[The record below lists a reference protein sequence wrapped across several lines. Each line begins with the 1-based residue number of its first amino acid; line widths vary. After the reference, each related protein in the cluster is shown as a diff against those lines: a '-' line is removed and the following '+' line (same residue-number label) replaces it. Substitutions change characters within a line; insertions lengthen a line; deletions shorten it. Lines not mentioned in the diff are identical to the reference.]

1 MQRLAERTLERI
13 APFNEKN
20 FIKNKTGAVRR
31 RYLRAKQ
38 DIERYGFDIE
48 KDSDIQAFVKLERY
62 FDETK
67 SPRMIMGRNPKFN
80 ILYAQFIEPIERAF
94 FQLPEVA
101 NGKDHH
107 AMGEQ
112 FSEMASRCRTF
123 IENDMSKYE
132 SSQRFETLQWEYLYY
147 FIIISRICPQLIP
160 LLRRAYAACL
170 KSKVKT
176 NLGIMLAFIMCRVSG
191 DLTTSLG
198 NGIVN
203 LITSI
208 FNQVMNTCHP
218 NYCGL
223 DLCTSPGCRVR
234 DIIVK
239 GDDSVLGANAGQK
252 FHNYYQ
258 YFGLDA
264 KINFRE
270 DATSVEFCSGGFV
283 ESAPG
288 RYIYVQ
294 KLQKLLES
302 LTTCINEQAVEHGWV
317 AQYYYSLGYMYKVVY
332 RGVPVYEDIADFLLR
347 TSRGKSMTVNLDLVA
362 ALGMNY
368 NLNDAFRADHAHV
381 EIDKSMAYLGV
392 SLLNQMDYGELQ
404 TIRDFL
410 GNHHLEL
417 PPSMQKRCRV
427 RSKNGIDERAL
438 IVDFQGLNDQVLSKK
453 VSPDFKRRVK
463 MLEDLEA
470 TYLQLSEGHI
480 RQ

>member
-1 MQRLAERTLERI
+1 MR
-13 APFNEKN
+13 PFNGKD
-20 FIKNKTGAVRR
+20 FIKKKKGAVRR
-31 RYLRAKQ
+31 RYLRAKRQ
-38 DIERYGFDIE
+38 IDEYGFDIE

-80 ILYAQFIEPIERAF
+80 LLYAQFIEPIEKAF
-94 FQLPEVA
+94 FLLPEVA

-112 FSEMASRCRTF
+112 FSNMAARCRCF

-147 FIIISRICPQLIP
+147 FIIFNSICPDLIP
-160 LLRRAYAACL
+160 LLRLAYAACL

-176 NLGIMLAFIMCRVSG
+176 NVGIQLAFIFCRVSG

-218 NYCGL
+218 NYCEL
-223 DLCTSPGCRVR
+223 DLCTRPGCRVK
-234 DIIVK
+234 DIVVK
-239 GDDSVLGANAGQK
+239 GDDGVLGANAGQK
-252 FHNYYQ
+252 FHDYYQ

-264 KINFRE
+264 KINFRQ
-270 DATSVEFCSGGFV
+270 DAASVEFCSGGFV
-283 ESAPG
+283 EAAPG

-302 LTTCINEQAVEHGWV
+302 LTTCINEQAVENGWV

-347 TSRGKSMTVNLDLVA
+347 TTRKNSMHVNFDLVTS
-362 ALGMNY
+362 LGMNH
-368 NLNDAFRADHAHV
+368 NLNDAFNANHADV

-410 GNHHLEL
+410 RNHHLEL
-417 PPSMQKRCRV
+417 PLSMQKRCRV
-427 RSKNGIDERAL
+427 RKDKNLIDESAL
-438 IVDFQGLNDQVLSKK
+438 EFDFQSLNDQTLCKNY
-453 VSPDFKRRVK
+453 SPDFKSRVQK
-463 MLEDLEA
+463 LKDLEA
-470 TYLQLSEGHI
+470 TYMTLSEGKI